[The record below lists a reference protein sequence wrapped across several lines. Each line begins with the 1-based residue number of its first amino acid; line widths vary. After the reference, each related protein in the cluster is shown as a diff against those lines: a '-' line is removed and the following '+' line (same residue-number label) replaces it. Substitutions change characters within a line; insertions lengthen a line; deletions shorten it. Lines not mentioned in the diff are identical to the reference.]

1 MIDSYGKDYVLNAQG
16 IFYHDSYSQAL
27 VTGNRKVWVPSLE
40 DVDWEADSEIGRRGR
55 AQTVAKHSKEN
66 ERRHK
71 SEYAWEADAWSDV
84 FGTMRND
91 VYVEADKHD
100 YIRNKPNTDPVKY
113 TFGLATFTERNPI
126 SMPGAASFGSTVQE
140 DLVFPFAVYE
150 AKGWSGD
157 YREARRQLSR
167 KPGPV
172 DSIQPYQKSAN
183 YQYQVFALTSFAAY
197 WHLLVGYR
205 RTRMQGPEEHG
216 STKGVSDM

>member
-1 MIDSYGKDYVLNAQG
+1 MKPKLRRDLVMMKIVDIVTRPPSIDTCEILQETYRDAVRQVGQVLCERWFLYPTGCSYPPSMIDSYGKDYVLNAQG

-126 SMPGAASFGSTVQE
+126 SMPGAASFGSTVWK
-140 DLVFPFAVYE
+140 D
-150 AKGWSGD
+150 
-157 YREARRQLSR
+157 
-167 KPGPV
+167 
-172 DSIQPYQKSAN
+172 
-183 YQYQVFALTSFAAY
+183 
-197 WHLLVGYR
+197 
-205 RTRMQGPEEHG
+205 
-216 STKGVSDM
+216 